1 MPSSNMTRGLLNT
14 LGARIVRGDYDVG
27 DVLPSEADIA
37 QGHKVSRTVTRE
49 AMKMLAA
56 KGLVKAW
63 PRRGTIVQ
71 DERDWNL
78 MDPDVMKWL
87 LDRGVSLKLVKDF
100 LNMRL
105 AIEPAAAEM
114 AAIKGEDLSEIE
126 EALSKMT
133 QAANGIGDALS
144 ADCMFHASILKA
156 SGNRFFEQMA
166 PLVDT
171 ALRMTIRVTNQIKG
185 VQMASIEDHE
195 NILNAIRGGQSKRA
209 RDLIHTHICAALDLV
224 EATYPNDVNLKL

>member
-1 MPSSNMTRGLLNT
+1 MSSGGITRALLDE
-14 LGARIVRGDYDVG
+14 LGGSIVRGDYVVG
-27 DVLPSEADIA
+27 TNLPAEAEIA
-37 QGHKVSRTVTRE
+37 EKHKVSRTVTRE

-71 DERDWNL
+71 NEEDWNL
-78 MDPDVMKWL
+78 MDPEVMTWIL
-87 LDRGVSLKLVKDF
+87 ERGMSVKLVKDF

-114 AAIKGEDLSEIE
+114 AAANSVDTSEIE
-126 EALSKMT
+126 KALALMT
-133 QAANGIGDALS
+133 RAAAGGGDALS

-156 SGNRFFEQMA
+156 SGNRFFAQMS

-185 VQMASIEDHE
+185 VQMASIKEHED
-195 NILNAIRGGQSKRA
+195 IFTAIKTGKASRA
-209 RDLIHTHICAALDLV
+209 RKLIHAHISSALTLV
-224 EATYPNDVNLKL
+224 ETTYPGDSTP

>member
-1 MPSSNMTRGLLNT
+1 MSSGNITRGLLDA
-14 LGARIVRGDYDVG
+14 LGAQIVRGDYNVG
-27 DVLPSEADIA
+27 DVLPSEAEIA
-37 QGHKVSRTVTRE
+37 EGHKVSRTVTRE

-114 AAIKGEDLSEIE
+114 AALTGGDLSEV
-126 EALSKMT
+126 EAALQKMT

-156 SGNRFFEQMA
+156 SGNRFFEQMS

-195 NILNAIRGGQSKRA
+195 NILEAIRRQKPKLA
-209 RDLIHTHICAALDLV
+209 RDLIHAHILAALDLV
-224 EATYPNDVNLKL
+224 EATYPEE

>member
-1 MPSSNMTRGLLNT
+1 MSSGSITRGLLDT
-14 LGARIVRGDYDVG
+14 LGASIVRGDYVVG
-27 DVLPSEADIA
+27 DSLPSEAEIA
-37 QGHKVSRTVTRE
+37 EIHKVSRTVTRE

-71 DERDWNL
+71 DENDWNL
-78 MDPDVMKWL
+78 MDPDVMTWL
-87 LDRGVSLKLVKDF
+87 LERGMSLKLVKDF

-114 AAIKGEDLSEIE
+114 AAAKGTDMAEIE
-126 EALSKMT
+126 LALKRMFK
-133 QAANGIGDALS
+133 AADGGGDALS

-156 SGNRFFEQMA
+156 SGNRFFAQMS

-185 VQMASIEDHE
+185 VQMANVKDHE
-195 NILNAIRGGQSKRA
+195 DIFMAIKSCKPKLA
-209 RDLIHTHICAALDLV
+209 RKLIHAHISAALDLV
-224 EATYPNDVNLKL
+224 EASYPDETFH

>member
-1 MPSSNMTRGLLNT
+1 MSSGGITRALLDE
-14 LGARIVRGDYDVG
+14 LGGSIVRGDYVIG
-27 DVLPSEADIA
+27 TNLPAEAEIA
-37 QGHKVSRTVTRE
+37 AMHKVSRTVTRE

-71 DERDWNL
+71 DEEDWNL
-78 MDPDVMKWL
+78 MDPDVMTWL
-87 LDRGVSLKLVKDF
+87 LERGMSVKLVKDF

-114 AAIKGEDLSEIE
+114 AALNKADTSEVEKALDLM
-126 EALSKMT
+126 KR
-133 QAANGIGDALS
+133 AATGGGDALS

-156 SGNRFFEQMA
+156 SGNRFFAQMS

-185 VQMASIEDHE
+185 VQMASVTDHE
-195 NILNAIRGGQSKRA
+195 DIFTAIKSGKATRA
-209 RDLIHTHICAALDLV
+209 RKLIHGHISAALDLV
-224 EATYPNDVNLKL
+224 EATYPDDKLL

>member
-1 MPSSNMTRGLLNT
+1 MSSGGITRGLLED
-14 LGARIVRGDYDVG
+14 LGGRIVRGDYPVG
-27 DVLPSEADIA
+27 ESLPAEAEIA
-37 QGHKVSRTVTRE
+37 EEHRVSRTVTRE

-71 DERDWNL
+71 SERDWNL
-78 MDPDVMKWL
+78 MDPDVMTWL
-87 LDRGVSLKLVKDF
+87 LERGMSVRLVKDF

-114 AAIKGEDLSEIE
+114 AAVNKADTTDIE
-126 EALSKMT
+126 KALAIMA
-133 QAANGIGDALS
+133 QAASGGGDALS

-156 SGNRFFEQMA
+156 SGNRFFAQMS

-185 VQMASIEDHE
+185 VQMASIKDHE
-195 NILNAIRGGQSKRA
+195 DILDAIKAGKASKA
-209 RDLIHTHICAALDLV
+209 RKLIHSHISAALSLV
-224 EATYPNDVNLKL
+224 DEAYPGQQHD